1 MTDPAAIDPV
11 AIDAAA
17 ATRTVLFVTGMSGA
31 GRTSVANVLEDDG
44 WYVADNVPVA
54 VIGQVIEGVPVS
66 EGGATK
72 IAMVVRPT
80 GASFAS
86 ELAELRAVLAD
97 AGAHTY
103 LLFVDASDPVLIR
116 RFEQVRRRHPLQGSG
131 TLSEGIAA
139 ERAKLAGV
147 KADAQRVIDTSDL
160 SATRLRTLVAD
171 AFPRESGKG
180 LSIAVQSFGFKYGLP
195 IDCDLVADVRFL
207 PNPYWLPELREHNG
221 RDVPVR
227 DYVLGQPDALEFL
240 LRYVELV
247 DIVARGYQ
255 REGKGYM
262 TIGIG
267 CTGGKHRSVAMTE
280 ELTRRLAAETDSDGQ
295 PLYEVQASHRDLG
308 RE

>member
-1 MTDPAAIDPV
+1 
-11 AIDAAA
+11 
-17 ATRTVLFVTGMSGA
+17 MSGA

-44 WYVADNVPVA
+44 WYVADNVPVS
-54 VIGQVIEGVPVS
+54 VIAQVVDGVRTS
-66 EGGATK
+66 EIGAQK

-80 GASFAS
+80 GPTFAADLAHLRA
-86 ELAELRAVLAD
+86 ELAD
-97 AGAHTY
+97 GGAHTV

-139 ERAKLAGV
+139 ERAMLAGV
-147 KADAQRVIDTSDL
+147 KADAETLIDTSDL
-160 SATRLRTLVAD
+160 SATRLRTMVAQV
-171 AFPRESGKG
+171 FPSQTGQG

-207 PNPYWLPELREHNG
+207 PNPYWIPELREHNG
-221 RDVPVR
+221 REAPVR

-240 LRYVELV
+240 QRYTELV
-247 DIVARGYQ
+247 DIIARGYL
-255 REGKGYM
+255 REGKSYM

-280 ELTRRLAAETDSDGQ
+280 EITRRLAAETDTDGR
-295 PLYEVQASHRDLG
+295 PRYEVVASHRDLG

>member
-1 MTDPAAIDPV
+1 MTDPEG
-11 AIDAAA
+11 
-17 ATRTVLFVTGMSGA
+17 ATTTVLFVTGMSGA

-44 WYVADNVPVA
+44 WYVADNVPVS
-54 VIGQVIEGVPVS
+54 VIAQVVDGVRTS
-66 EGGATK
+66 ELGAQK

-80 GASFAS
+80 GPTFA
-86 ELAELRAVLAD
+86 EDLAQLRGDLAD
-97 AGAHTY
+97 GGAHTN

-131 TLSEGIAA
+131 TLSEGIDA
-139 ERAKLAGV
+139 EREMLAGV
-147 KADAQRVIDTSDL
+147 RADAETVIDTSDL
-160 SATRLRTLVAD
+160 SATRLRSMVAN
-171 AFPRESGKG
+171 AFPSKTGQG
-180 LSIAVQSFGFKYGLP
+180 LTIAVQSFGFKYGLP

-207 PNPYWLPELREHNG
+207 PNPYWIPELRDHNG
-221 RDVPVR
+221 REAPVR

-240 LRYVELV
+240 RRYVELV

-280 ELTRRLAAETDSDGQ
+280 ELKRRLDAETDDDGR
-295 PLYEVQASHRDLG
+295 PRYEVQSTHRDLG

>member
-1 MTDPAAIDPV
+1 MSEAEAPS
-11 AIDAAA
+11 
-17 ATRTVLFVTGMSGA
+17 ATTVLFVTGMSGA

-44 WYVADNVPVA
+44 WYVADNVPVS
-54 VIGQVIEGVPVS
+54 VIAQVVDGVRTS
-66 EGGATK
+66 EIGAQK

-80 GASFAS
+80 GPTFAADLAHLRA
-86 ELAELRAVLAD
+86 ELAD
-97 AGAHTY
+97 GGAHTV

-139 ERAKLAGV
+139 ERAMLAGV
-147 KADAQRVIDTSDL
+147 KADAETLIDTSDL
-160 SATRLRTLVAD
+160 SATRLRTMVAQV
-171 AFPRESGKG
+171 FPSQTGQG

-207 PNPYWLPELREHNG
+207 PNPYWIPELREHNG
-221 RDVPVR
+221 REAPVR

-240 LRYVELV
+240 QRYTELV
-247 DIVARGYQ
+247 DIIARGYL
-255 REGKGYM
+255 REGKSYM

-280 ELTRRLAAETDSDGQ
+280 EITRRLAAETDTDGR
-295 PLYEVQASHRDLG
+295 PRYEVVASHRDLG

>member
-1 MTDPAAIDPV
+1 M
-11 AIDAAA
+11 
-17 ATRTVLFVTGMSGA
+17 RTVLFVTGMSGA

-54 VIGQVIEGVPVS
+54 VIAQVIEGIRTAEVDHQ
-66 EGGATK
+66 K
-72 IAMVVRPT
+72 IAMVLRPT
-80 GASFAS
+80 GPGFAD
-86 ELAELRAVLAD
+86 ELAHLRAELAD
-97 AGAHTY
+97 GGAQTY

-139 ERAKLAGV
+139 ERAMLAGV
-147 KADAQRVIDTSDL
+147 KADAQTVIDTSDL
-160 SATRLRTLVAD
+160 SATRLRTLVAK
-171 AFPRESGKG
+171 AFPSRTGPS

-207 PNPYWLPELREHNG
+207 PNPYWIPELREHNG
-221 RDVPVR
+221 RDAPVR
-227 DYVLGQPDALEFL
+227 DYVLGQPDALEFQR
-240 LRYVELV
+240 RYVELV
-247 DIVARGYQ
+247 DIVARGYE

-280 ELTRRLAAETDSDGQ
+280 ELTRRLAAETDADGA
-295 PLYEVQASHRDLG
+295 PRYEVQATHRDLG

>member
-1 MTDPAAIDPV
+1 MTEPEG
-11 AIDAAA
+11 
-17 ATRTVLFVTGMSGA
+17 ATTTVLFVTGMSGA

-54 VIGQVIEGVPVS
+54 VIAQVVDGVRTS
-66 EGGATK
+66 EIGAQK

-80 GASFAS
+80 GPTFAADLARLRG
-86 ELAELRAVLAD
+86 ELTD
-97 AGAHTY
+97 GGAHTY

-131 TLSEGIAA
+131 TLSEGIVA
-139 ERAKLAGV
+139 EREMLSAV
-147 KADAQRVIDTSDL
+147 RADADTVIDTSDL
-160 SATRLRTLVAD
+160 SATRLRSMVAS
-171 AFPRESGKG
+171 AFPSKTGQG
-180 LSIAVQSFGFKYGLP
+180 LTIAVQSFGFKYGLP

-207 PNPYWLPELREHNG
+207 PNPYWIPELREHNG
-221 RDVPVR
+221 RDEPVR
-227 DYVLGQPDALEFL
+227 DYVLGQPDASEFL
-240 LRYVELV
+240 GRYVELV
-247 DIVARGYQ
+247 DIVARGYL

-280 ELTRRLAAETDSDGQ
+280 ELTRRLAAEIDDDGR
-295 PLYEVQASHRDLG
+295 PRYEVQATHRDLG